1 MKAAVWTD
9 YGKIEIKEVPMPVIN
24 ENEVLLTKMSIAI
37 SMVLYIPNFG
47 QVNIT
52 TFLPPKLQ
60 AVLTVIKY
68 KLIAVF

>member
-47 QVNIT
+47 
-52 TFLPPKLQ
+52 
-60 AVLTVIKY
+60 
-68 KLIAVF
+68 